1 LVVSTQVL
9 QELYVVTTRKLKRRL
24 SEERAALA
32 VRGISKLEVVSVPRI
47 TGGPGA
53 E

>member
-1 LVVSTQVL
+1 MNDAPDQ
-9 QELYVVTTRKLKRRL
+9 LKRRL
-24 SEERAALA
+24 REERAALA
-32 VRGISKLEVVSVPRI
+32 VRGISKLEVMSVPRM